1 MPHRRCKRYSYELV
15 RGQLQRDVIEHLISR
30 HALHIADCLKKDK
43 EDTISCIFI
52 PHVDS
57 ALQSHYN
64 DIDNNKKSH
73 TMCKECVLIIWIY
86 QGIVLKVPRLDVKLV
101 CPIAHRL
108 IGLWTLNCN
117 DPPTASIWTV
127 GLNAVLNRAT
137 NHSINHKKLYSPKL
151 SPDIKGN

>member
-1 MPHRRCKRYSYELV
+1 V
-15 RGQLQRDVIEHLISR
+15 RQLQRDVIEHLISR

-64 DIDNNKKSH
+64 DIDNNKKKSYYVQG
-73 TMCKECVLIIWIY
+73 MCAHYMIS

-108 IGLWTLNCN
+108 IGL
-117 DPPTASIWTV
+117 
-127 GLNAVLNRAT
+127 
-137 NHSINHKKLYSPKL
+137 
-151 SPDIKGN
+151 

>member
-1 MPHRRCKRYSYELV
+1 MSARFPKIFTLFLFTGICCISYSQNRSSDSLK
-15 RGQLQRDVIEHLISR
+15 LL
-30 HALHIADCLKKDK
+30 LKKDK

-52 PHVDS
+52 PQVDS

-64 DIDNNKKSH
+64 DISNKKKPYYVQG
-73 TMCKECVLIIWIY
+73 MCAHYMNISRDSVESTTFRCK
-86 QGIVLKVPRLDVKLV
+86 KLV